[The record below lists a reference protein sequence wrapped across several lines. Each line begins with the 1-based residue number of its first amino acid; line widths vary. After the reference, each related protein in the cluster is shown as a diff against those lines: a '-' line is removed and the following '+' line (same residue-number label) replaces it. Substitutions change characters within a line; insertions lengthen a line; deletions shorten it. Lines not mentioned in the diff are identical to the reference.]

1 MRHRLQRLARD
12 RSGTTMIEFAF
23 ALPIL
28 LLMVLGCIEF
38 GRYYWIRNTLELAV
52 EDAARFATLNK
63 NATDTEIQ
71 TRVRSVLGNMIKTQT
86 LNAADVTVSVALTAG
101 NNVTFKTIT
110 ASLSTNGG
118 QLKFMTG
125 ILPVDLLPLQART
138 RAVVPN

>member
-1 MRHRLQRLARD
+1 MRHLLQRLTRD
-12 RSGTTMIEFAF
+12 RSGSTMIEFAF
-23 ALPIL
+23 ALPVL

-71 TRVRSVLGNMIKTQT
+71 TRVRSVLGNIIKTQT
-86 LNAADVTVSVALTAG
+86 LNAADVTVSVSLTAG
-101 NNVTFKTIT
+101 SNVTFKTIT

-118 QLKFMTG
+118 KLKFMTG
-125 ILPVDLLPLQART
+125 FLPVDLLPLQAQT

>member
-1 MRHRLQRLARD
+1 MRHRLQRLVRD
-12 RSGTTMIEFAF
+12 RSGSAMIEFAF

-71 TRVRSVLGNMIKTQT
+71 TRVRSVLANVVQIQSFK
-86 LNAADVTVSVALTAG
+86 AADVTVSVSLTAG
-101 NNVTFKTIT
+101 SNVTFKTIT

-118 QLKFMTG
+118 KFKFMTG